1 MKPNLNYSFN
11 LIGYIICLA
20 LLFWMKPEA
29 YEPINPNYIYLISVI
44 FLCAVTLHFLTGER
58 GNWLRIDLFFVL
70 GFTIVHFQWPIMYS
84 FSNILPEKY
93 WDIFVDD
100 YLINFTTWLSALG
113 GICFLTGYSLYK
125 PKKKKLP
132 RVFDSNYNYKKL
144 LLFTAIVFAL
154 FLLFAGKNFLT
165 GGIYKGEGGSQAGG
179 GISKYI
185 ALLFQVGLTLTT
197 GLIIYKNKCKYRG
210 NLLKWFLGFNKLYL
224 AVVVVYV
231 VLFMLIGDRG
241 GPLTLILT
249 ILLLVGSFVRKF
261 KFHEVVIITML
272 GGIIM
277 TLIGLGRS
285 EASGL
290 DIFDAGSEKFEVSS
304 GYDTTLELANS
315 VRTLNATVAEVPDKH
330 DYFYGAL
337 WVTQLLSP
345 IPFAQSIYMDIMDL
359 EWFEIDSSG
368 YITYLV
374 LGKYPTWGLGTS
386 LIADIYV
393 NFGLIGIVFFMF
405 VLGLFIKRLSI
416 ELKNPSDYKWFIMAI
431 TIGGVSF
438 YYSRSNYLMSFR
450 DIIWGFLFF
459 KLMVKTRKVIKKK
472 RLVMVD

>member
-1 MKPNLNYSFN
+1 MKPNLKKSFN
-11 LIGYIICLA
+11 LTSYTICLF
-20 LLFWMKPEA
+20 LLFWLKPKMH
-29 YEPINPNYIYLISVI
+29 EPINSIYIYIISII
-44 FLCAVTLHFLTGER
+44 FLFSVAVHFLTGEKS
-58 GNWLRIDLFFVL
+58 NWLRIDLFFIL

-84 FSNILPEKY
+84 FSNILPDNY

-100 YLINFTTWLSALG
+100 NLINYTTWLSAVG
-113 GICFLTGYSLYK
+113 GVSFLIGYGLFQ
-125 PKKKKLP
+125 PKSKKLP
-132 RVFDSNYNYKKL
+132 RVLNSNYNYKKL
-144 LLFTAIVFAL
+144 LLFTATIFVL

-165 GGIYKGEGGSQAGG
+165 GGVYKGEGGSAAGG
-179 GISKYI
+179 GISKYF
-185 ALLFQVGLTLTT
+185 ALLFQVGLILST
-197 GLIIYKNKCKYRG
+197 GLIIYKNKEKYKG
-210 NLLKWFLGFNKLYL
+210 SLIKWFLGFDKLYL
-224 AVVVVYV
+224 VIVAVYA
-231 VLFMLIGDRG
+231 VLFLLIGDRG
-241 GPLTLILT
+241 GPLTLALT
-249 ILLLVGSFVRKF
+249 ILLLIGSLVRKF
-261 KFHEVVIITML
+261 KFYEVFIITLL
-272 GGIIM
+272 GGVVM

-290 DIFDAGSEKFEVSS
+290 DIFGAGSEKFEVSS

-315 VRTLNATVAEVPDKH
+315 VRTVNATVAEVPDKH

-393 NFGLIGIVFFMF
+393 NFGLPGIIFFMF
-405 VLGLFIKRLSI
+405 LLGIFIKRLSI

-450 DIIWGFLFF
+450 DVIWGFLFF
-459 KLMVKTRKVIKKK
+459 KLMVKTRKIRKKK
-472 RLVMVD
+472 RWSIAE